1 MARANKQ
8 AESDDAPGA
17 PEWMVTFSDC
27 MTLLLTFF
35 VLLLSFSSFDNRV
48 FRNLKIGYSTALTT
62 ISPVRRSD
70 RDALLYLP
78 PVRHV
83 ADLRKGSEKPTSV
96 QELQDSLMKETEPV
110 DLRGGI
116 AFLISSKKLFW
127 GKGTAF
133 SPGGRHIMDTMASF
147 LRGVPSRI
155 VVSENGLADDM
166 SSEYYGLPRAWVVM
180 EYLTTQHNL
189 DWERFSIS
197 AASILAQESFTGSE
211 PGMGRP
217 ESERSVEIV
226 LLERSV
232 YN

>member
-1 MARANKQ
+1 MAREKKQ
-8 AESDDAPGA
+8 AAVDDEPGA

-48 FRNLKIGYSTALTT
+48 FRSLKVGYSTALTT

-78 PVRHV
+78 PVRHI
-83 ADLRKGSEKPTSV
+83 AELRKGSEKPTSA
-96 QELQDSLMKETEPV
+96 QELQDGLMKETGLV
-110 DLRGGI
+110 DLRGGM

-127 GKGTAF
+127 GKGTAL
-133 SPGGRHIMDTMASF
+133 SPGGRQIMETMASF
-147 LRGVPSRI
+147 LRGVPSRV

-166 SSEYYGLPRAWVVM
+166 SSEYFGLPRSWVVM
-180 EYLTTQHNL
+180 EYFTTQQNL

-197 AASILAQESFTGSE
+197 DASILAQESLTGSE
-211 PGMGRP
+211 PGLGRP
-217 ESERSVEIV
+217 EPERRVEIV
-226 LLERSV
+226 LLERSL

>member
-1 MARANKQ
+1 MARAKKQ

-48 FRNLKIGYSTALTT
+48 FRSLKVGYSTALTT

-78 PVRHV
+78 PVRYV
-83 ADLRKGSEKPTSV
+83 ADLRKGSEKPTSD
-96 QELQDSLMKETEPV
+96 QELQDGLMKETGLL
-110 DLRGGI
+110 DFQGGM
-116 AFLISSKKLFW
+116 AFLISSKELFW

-147 LRGVPSRI
+147 LRGVPGRI
-155 VVSENGLADDM
+155 VVSENGLIDDM
-166 SSEYYGLPRAWVVM
+166 SSEYFGLPRAWVVL
-180 EYLTTQHNL
+180 EYLTTQQNL

>member
-8 AESDDAPGA
+8 VESDEAPGA

-48 FRNLKIGYSTALTT
+48 FRRLKVGYSTALST
-62 ISPVRRSD
+62 ISPVLRSD
-70 RDALLYLP
+70 RDALFYMLTI
-78 PVRHV
+78 RHI
-83 ADLRKGSEKPTSV
+83 AELRKGSEKPTSD
-96 QELQDSLMKETEPV
+96 QGLHDGLMKETGPV
-110 DLRGGI
+110 DIQGGV

-127 GKGTAF
+127 GKGTAL

-155 VVSENGLADDM
+155 VVSENGLVDDM
-166 SSEYYGLPRAWVVM
+166 SSEYLGLPRAWVVM
-180 EYLTTQHNL
+180 EYLTTQQNL

-197 AASILAQESFTGSE
+197 AVSILAQESFTVSE
-211 PGMGRP
+211 PGLGRP
-217 ESERSVEIV
+217 EPERRVEIV
-226 LLERSV
+226 LLERSI

>member
-8 AESDDAPGA
+8 AESDEAPGA

-35 VLLLSFSSFDNRV
+35 VLLLSFSSFDNRI
-48 FRNLKIGYSTALTT
+48 FRSLKVGYSTALTN
-62 ISPVRRSD
+62 ISPVLRSE

-78 PVRHV
+78 PVRHI
-83 ADLRKGSEKPTSV
+83 AELRNGSEKPTSAQII
-96 QELQDSLMKETEPV
+96 QEGLMKETGLV

-116 AFLISSKKLFW
+116 AFLISSNKLFW
-127 GKGTAF
+127 GKGTAL

-155 VVSENGLADDM
+155 VVSENGPADDM
-166 SSEYYGLPRAWVVM
+166 SSEYLGLPRAWVVM
-180 EYLTTQHNL
+180 EYLTTQQNL

-197 AASILAQESFTGSE
+197 AASIVAQESFTGGE
-211 PGMGRP
+211 PGPGCP
-217 ESERSVEIV
+217 EPEHRVEIV
-226 LLERSV
+226 LLERSI